1 MAHNSIGVIMMTLS
15 TIPRFRR
22 GYRMQW
28 EETQQ
33 QHVILYPEG
42 MAKLNESAAMIL
54 ELVDGESCVAT
65 IIDKLNQRFPEAG
78 GIDEDVIDFL
88 QAAYLQKWIMV
99 VDAN

>member
-1 MAHNSIGVIMMTLS
+1 MMTLS
-15 TIPRFRR
+15 AIPAFRR

-54 ELVDGESCVAT
+54 ELVDGTASVDA
-65 IIDKLNQRFPEAG
+65 IIEQLNTRFPDAG
-78 GIDEDVIDFL
+78 GVDEDVIDFL
-88 QAAYLQKWIMV
+88 QAAYRQKWIMV
-99 VDAN
+99 SDTK